1 MSYPRTWLEFMALH
15 AIGSVIN
22 PKQALRPFAFSLRS

>member
-1 MSYPRTWLEFMALH
+1 MALH